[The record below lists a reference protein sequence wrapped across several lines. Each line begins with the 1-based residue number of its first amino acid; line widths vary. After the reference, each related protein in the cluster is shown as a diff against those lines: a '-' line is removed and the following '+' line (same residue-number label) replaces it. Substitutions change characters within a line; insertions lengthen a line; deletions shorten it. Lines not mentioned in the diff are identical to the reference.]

1 MTITPVSSDFGPD
14 ARDPILTARA
24 WLDQYEA
31 IALATVIE
39 TWGSSPVPVG
49 GQLVIAPDERFEGSI
64 SGGCVEAAVIT
75 EAATVMVNG
84 GPKCLEFGVAH
95 ETAWQVGL
103 PCGGRIEVYVE
114 RLGGR
119 DGKLYADA
127 ILEARSSRTLLV
139 ARTSLANGVRALHR
153 DLEPFPDDA
162 AYLAAGESRVV
173 DTRDGRVF
181 LQAFAPALHLI
192 IVGAGH
198 IGQVLADLARRIGYR
213 VTVVD
218 PRTAFSTSARFDR
231 VALKQEWPETALPAL
246 HLDSRTAV
254 VTLAHTAN
262 LDDEALTV
270 ALQSSCFYI
279 GALGSRRTHEKRVER
294 LRGAGV
300 ADEALACIDAPA
312 GLSIG
317 AKGAAEIAVS
327 ILAGVIEAQRRRV
340 PQ

>member
-1 MTITPVSSDFGPD
+1 VLLPAGRAPVGPD
-14 ARDPILTARA
+14 ARDPIQIARA

-49 GQLVIAPDERFEGSI
+49 GQLVVAPNERFEGSA
-64 SGGCVEAAVIT
+64 SGGCVEAAVIV
-75 EAATVMVNG
+75 EAAAVMANG
-84 GPKCLEFGVAH
+84 RPKCLEFGVAD
-95 ETAWQVGL
+95 ETAWQAGL
-103 PCGGRIEVYVE
+103 PCGGRIEVFVE
-114 RLGGR
+114 RLGGT
-119 DGKLYADA
+119 DGKVYLDA

-139 ARTSLANGVRALHR
+139 ARTSLANGARTLHR
-153 DLEPFPDDA
+153 DLEPFPAEA
-162 AYLAAGESRVV
+162 AYLAAGESRVA
-173 DTRDGRVF
+173 DTADGRVF
-181 LQAFAPALHLI
+181 LKAFAPAFHLV

-198 IGQVLADLARRIGYR
+198 IGQVLADLAQRIGYR

-218 PRTAFSTSARFDR
+218 PRTAFSTTARFDR

-254 VTLAHTAN
+254 VTLAHNAS
-262 LDDEALTV
+262 LDDEALTA
-270 ALQSSCFYI
+270 ALRSSCFYI

-300 ADEALACIDAPA
+300 TDDALARIDAPA

-317 AKGAAEIAVS
+317 AKGPAEIAVS
-327 ILAGVIEAQRRRV
+327 ILAGVIEAQRRGVR
-340 PQ
+340 Q